1 MHMIVA
7 CVPPN
12 NGPLYQVSGV
22 CWIPLPLTV
31 PEMLVTRAS
40 NPLTI
45 PSESAHDSLKTEN
58 SLMLYE

>member
-1 MHMIVA
+1 MIVA
-7 CVPPN
+7 CVPSN
-12 NGPLYQVSGV
+12 NGPLYQVSGISPNPV
-22 CWIPLPLTV
+22 TV

-45 PSESAHDSLKTEN
+45 PSESAHASLKTEN